1 MMSKKKPLNLFNQ
14 EGMTLIEVSIALMVF
29 SIFIVAFMQGQGGNI
44 STSIKFKQE
53 LEIKDLAEMKMNET
67 IIDPPEFRITA
78 GKVDVTKVRYDY
90 KAFKVKGYDD
100 YEYSV
105 NLFKVM
111 IPDFEK
117 ITGKTE
123 EEENPNENQ
132 SIQKRIFETFRTNM
146 EQLVWQILVT
156 VRHKPTG
163 QTYDLSTWF
172 YNEKGNVQVNI
183 N

>member
-1 MMSKKKPLNLFNQ
+1 MRKVKLSILLNNRA
-14 EGMTLIEVSIALMVF
+14 MTLIEVSIALMVF

-44 STSIKFKQE
+44 NSSIRFKEE
-53 LEIKDLAEMKMNET
+53 LKIKDLAEIKMNET
-67 IIDPPEFRITA
+67 LISPPDFRVTA
-78 GKVDVTKVRYDY
+78 GKVDVTKVKYDY
-90 KAFKVKGYDD
+90 KPFKIEGQSD

-111 IPDFEK
+111 IPEFEN
-117 ITGKTE
+117 ITGE
-123 EEENPNENQ
+123 EEEDSQNPNENQ
-132 SIQKRIFETFRTNM
+132 SIQKKIFNTFRKNM

-163 QTYDLSTWF
+163 QTYDLSTWY
-172 YNEKGNVQVNI
+172 YNDSGNVQINI